1 LERRAR
7 NAQVRINALQK
18 GFILFSQARLGEPR
32 RVANPLFGGY
42 RLLKLVSTAL
52 IGGALII
59 AATAQSTMPPMSNMS
74 AMKKPMQIH
83 LVAQNNSGETGTA
96 TLMDGEDGLIVK
108 VSMSPVSD
116 ADQPAHIHV
125 GTCDKLDPKP
135 KYPLKAIHN
144 GTSETTIPKVT
155 IAELEKTPFA
165 INVHKSTTEVA
176 TYVSCGNIVAPK

>member
-1 LERRAR
+1 M
-7 NAQVRINALQK
+7 NSFQK
-18 GFILFSQARLGEPR
+18 GFILFSQAGLGGPR
-32 RVANPLFGGY
+32 RVANSLSGGY

-52 IGGALII
+52 IGGALIV
-59 AATAQSTMPPMSNMS
+59 AATAQSMAPMSTM
-74 AMKKPMQIH
+74 AMKKPLQIH

-96 TLMDGEDGLIVK
+96 TLLDGEDGLIVK
-108 VSMSPVSD
+108 VTMTPASD

-135 KYPLKAIHN
+135 KYPLKTIHA

-155 IAELEKTPFA
+155 IADLEKTPFA
-165 INVHKSTTEVA
+165 INVHKSTTDIP

>member
-1 LERRAR
+1 M
-7 NAQVRINALQK
+7 NTFQK
-18 GFILFSQARLGEPR
+18 GFILFSQAGPGGPR
-32 RVANPLFGGY
+32 RVANSLFGGY
-42 RLLKLVSTAL
+42 RLLKLVSTVL
-52 IGGALII
+52 IGGALIA
-59 AATAQSTMPPMSNMS
+59 AATAQSMAPMSTMS

-108 VSMSPVSD
+108 VTMTPASD
-116 ADQPAHIHV
+116 ADQPAHIHT

-135 KYPLKAIHN
+135 KYPLKAIHA

-155 IAELEKTPFA
+155 IADLEKTPFA
-165 INVHKSTTEVA
+165 INVHKSTTDIP